1 MEYQFYNGNPLGE
14 IEEDCVT
21 KAISFALQEDYYKIS
36 DKLYAIANLYE
47 CERLCVCCY
56 QHLLNDYYKLEEIQD
71 CKGMTVEEFANTHP
85 YGTYLLRGNGH
96 LTVIYNSR
104 LYDLFDCRNMIIT
117 NAWRTN

>member
-21 KAISFALQEDYYKIS
+21 KAIAFALQEDYYKIS

-47 CERLCVCCY
+47 CDRLCVCCY
-56 QHLLNDYYKLEEIQD
+56 QHLLNDYYKLEEIHD

-96 LTVIYNSR
+96 LTAIYNSI
-104 LYDLFDCRNMIIT
+104 LYDIFDCRDMIIT